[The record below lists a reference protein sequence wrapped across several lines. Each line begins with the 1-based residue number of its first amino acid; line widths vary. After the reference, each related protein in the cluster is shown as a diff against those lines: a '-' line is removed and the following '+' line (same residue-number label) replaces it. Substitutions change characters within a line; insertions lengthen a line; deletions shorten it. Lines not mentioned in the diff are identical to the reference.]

1 MRNKKSG
8 IELPCTLY
16 WPVHALIT
24 DYQPLVGGRRYAGCV
39 TIFLQDDSDP
49 APVLETD
56 WHDSRD
62 AAESQ
67 LREMIAQKVQEIKVR
82 L

>member
-1 MRNKKSG
+1 
-8 IELPCTLY
+8 
-16 WPVHALIT
+16 
-24 DYQPLVGGRRYAGCV
+24 V

-56 WHDSRD
+56 WHDSRES
-62 AAESQ
+62 AESQ